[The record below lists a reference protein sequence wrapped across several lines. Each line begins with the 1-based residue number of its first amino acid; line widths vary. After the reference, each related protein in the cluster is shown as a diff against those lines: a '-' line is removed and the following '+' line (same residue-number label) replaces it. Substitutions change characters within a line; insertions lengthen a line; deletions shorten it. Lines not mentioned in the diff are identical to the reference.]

1 MKLFILTVVIFSTFY
16 CNVTGQKAVIYE
28 QKVNMKTYMFSD
40 PNPVPDINKSY
51 PYCRFDGY
59 TNQGKQQE
67 WNMVIL
73 ENDYIKVFITPEIGG
88 KIWGAI
94 EKSTGGEFLYYND
107 VVKFRDLALRGP
119 WTSGGLELNFGLMSH
134 VSTCATPQD
143 YIIKENADGSVSCVI
158 GAIDLHTRT
167 RWNVEIIL
175 PKNKAYVETV
185 ASWFNTCSVPVTY
198 YHYMNAAAKTEG
210 NLEFI
215 YPGSHHIG
223 HGGEV
228 GEWPVDNGRDIS
240 FYENNNFG
248 PYKSY
253 HVLNAYTDYMGGY
266 WHAENF
272 GFGHLCDYD
281 ERPGKKL
288 WIWGLSQQGMI
299 WEDLLTDTKGQ
310 YIEFQSGKLFNQ
322 AMVQSSYT
330 PFKHR
335 EFIPHDSDIM
345 KEIWF
350 PLKGTGGMVSASRYG
365 VLNVV
370 RKGDSVEI
378 RLSALQDLNEILIL
392 KIGERVI
399 LDEKVILKPLDLYIT
414 KVVVEANEEFSIEL
428 GDHLLDYSSTKKE
441 RIVNRPLKVNT
452 HFDWN
457 SAIGLYTKG
466 LELEKQQ
473 SYIDGNAYALAHEL
487 YIKSLEKDPAYAL
500 ALNRLGLSYY
510 RRMEYVKALDPILK
524 SMAIDTYDP
533 EANYLYGLINAKLH
547 KYDEAK
553 SGFSIA
559 AQSTTFRTASY
570 TELAKLFLVEKRYSK
585 AAEYAQ
591 KALMFNQHN
600 IIAMEILAVTYRLTN
615 KLLLWD
621 EVLKDL
627 YELDETDPFVASE
640 RIMSVEKD
648 LNSLRH
654 LITNELPFETYLSI
668 AIRYYTFGFQ
678 AESIKIL
685 KAAPEHVTVLLWL
698 AFLDVENKQHWLEK
712 AIEKSPEF
720 VFPFREETLMVLDH
734 LMKTENDWK
743 LKYYA
748 SLIYWKKDLNAQ
760 AMNLMHQCGNDPDYA
775 PFYLAKAILFDD
787 EPVIK
792 KEAILKAKSL
802 AETDWRVNLAWIN
815 QLMAEN
821 KYEEAGQL
829 SKNTLGKKPEMAILG
844 ISYATALLKSEEYRK
859 CLDFLDSFQVLPY
872 EGANEGRNIY
882 HEACIRAAYGELHKK
897 KSKNAINYA
906 EKAKLWPINLGAG
919 RPYDVDERLE
929 NYLLAY
935 CYEKMGNNSEA
946 DRLYNVVA
954 DYKIPDDQNE
964 NVLFSLRIAA
974 LKKLNRKKEANDLL
988 QKIEMEEPD
997 NIYIKWVSTRE
1008 LQGDSESLTQEIMT
1022 SEIEKTPINNKFL
1035 LVNELFSIIK

>member
-1 MKLFILTVVIFSTFY
+1 MKLSILFFLVCLISFSYSTAQ
-16 CNVTGQKAVIYE
+16 NAKIYE

-40 PNPVPDINKSY
+40 PDPVPDINKSY

-59 TNQGKQQE
+59 TNQDNQQE

-88 KIWGAI
+88 KIWGAV

-143 YIIKENADGSVSCVI
+143 YVIKENGDGSVSCVI

-175 PKNKAYVETV
+175 QKNKAYVETV
-185 ASWFNTCSVPVTY
+185 ASWFNTGSVPVTY

-228 GEWPVDNGRDIS
+228 GEWPVDNGREIS
-240 FYENNNFG
+240 FYENNDFG

-253 HVLNAYTDYMGGY
+253 HVLNAYTDYIGGY
-266 WHAENF
+266 WHEDNF

-281 ERPGKKL
+281 DRPGKKL

-322 AMVQSSYT
+322 AMAQSSYT

-350 PLKGTGGMVSASRYG
+350 PLKGTGGMVAVSRYG
-365 VLNVV
+365 ILNVI

-378 RLSALQDLNEILIL
+378 RLSALQDLDENLVL
-392 KIGERVI
+392 RIGERVI
-399 LDEKVILKPLDLYIT
+399 MDEKVILKPLDLYIT
-414 KVVVEANEEFSIEL
+414 NVVTASTEDFSIEL
-428 GDHLLDYSSTKKE
+428 GDHLLDYSSTKNE
-441 RIVNRPLKVNT
+441 RIVNRPLKANT
-452 HFDWN
+452 DFVWN

-487 YIKSLEKDPAYAL
+487 YIKSLEKDPAYAP

-510 RRMEYVKALDPILK
+510 RRMEYTKALDFVLK
-524 SMAIDTYDP
+524 SLAIDTYDA
-533 EANYLYGLINAKLH
+533 EANYFYGLINAKLN
-547 KYDEAK
+547 KYGAAK

-559 AQSTTFRTASY
+559 AQSTVYRTASY
-570 TELAKLFLVEKRYSK
+570 TELAKLFLVEKRYTK

-591 KALMFNQHN
+591 KALIFNQYN
-600 IIAMEILAVTYRLTN
+600 IIAMEILAVSCRLTN
-615 KLLLWD
+615 NLQLWD

-627 YELDETDPFVASE
+627 YELDETDPFVAFE
-640 RIMSVEKD
+640 RIVSGEAD

-654 LITNELPFETYLSI
+654 LITNELPFETYLSL
-668 AIRYYTFGFQ
+668 AIRYYAFGFP

-685 KAAPEHVTVLLWL
+685 KAAPEHVTVYLWL
-698 AFLDVENKQHWLEK
+698 ASLDVNNQDYWMKK
-712 AIEKSPEF
+712 GVEKSPEL
-720 VFPFREETLMVLDH
+720 VFPFREETLIILNQLNKIND
-734 LMKTENDWK
+734 DWK

-748 SLIYWKKDLNAQ
+748 SLIYWKKGLVGQAIDL
-760 AMNLMHQCGNDPDYA
+760 MKQCGNEPDYA
-775 PFYLAKAILFDD
+775 PFYLAKAKLCDD
-787 EPVIK
+787 DPVVK
-792 KEAILKAKSL
+792 KEAILKAISL
-802 AETDWRVNLAWIN
+802 EGTDWRVNHALIN
-815 QLMAEN
+815 QLIVEN
-821 KYEEAGQL
+821 KFEEAAQL
-829 SKNTLGKKPEMAILG
+829 SSSALEDKPEMAVLG
-844 ISYATALLKSEEYRK
+844 ISYTTALLKSEEYRK
-859 CLDFLDSFQVLPY
+859 CLDFLESFEVLPY

-882 HEACIRAAYGELHKK
+882 HEACIRAAYGEIKK
-897 KSKNAINYA
+897 KKYKNALKYA
-906 EKAKLWPINLGAG
+906 ERAKLWPVNLGAG
-919 RPYDVDERLE
+919 RPYEVDERLE
-929 NYLLAY
+929 DYIIAY
-935 CYEKMGNNSEA
+935 CYEKTGKTKEA
-946 DRLYNVVA
+946 EVFYHKVA
-954 DYKIPDDQNE
+954 REKISDYQKD
-964 NVLFSLRIAA
+964 NVLFTLRIAA
-974 LKKLNRKKEANDLL
+974 LNKLNRNQEAIELI
-988 QKIEMEEPD
+988 QKMEKDNPD
-997 NIYIKWVSTRE
+997 HIYINWIKTRE
-1008 LQGDSESLTQEIMT
+1008 SQGDIEPIATEILNSEMDKISI
-1022 SEIEKTPINNKFL
+1022 INKFL
-1035 LVNELFSIIK
+1035 LVNELFTLIE